1 MNEGHTTNGA
11 KGNEQTSGKSDSRIV
26 DLRGRKG
33 YATEKNIFSFS
44 VEKNES

>member
-1 MNEGHTTNGA
+1 MANEPDGA
-11 KGNEQTSGKSDSRIV
+11 KGNEQTSVKSDSRIV
-26 DLRGRKG
+26 YLRGRKG